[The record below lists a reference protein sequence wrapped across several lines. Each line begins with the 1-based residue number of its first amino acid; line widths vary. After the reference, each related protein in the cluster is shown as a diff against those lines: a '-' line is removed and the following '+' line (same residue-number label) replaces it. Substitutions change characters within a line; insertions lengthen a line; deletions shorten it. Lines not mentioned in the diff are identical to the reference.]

1 MEGPGAS
8 GEGAAAVRPA
18 GAGTGV
24 AVSPVAAVVG
34 AGVCPAAA
42 AAAAST
48 QAEVADSCVRL
59 VPYLLGYRHPQV

>member
-1 MEGPGAS
+1 
-8 GEGAAAVRPA
+8 
-18 GAGTGV
+18 
-24 AVSPVAAVVG
+24 VSPVAAVVG